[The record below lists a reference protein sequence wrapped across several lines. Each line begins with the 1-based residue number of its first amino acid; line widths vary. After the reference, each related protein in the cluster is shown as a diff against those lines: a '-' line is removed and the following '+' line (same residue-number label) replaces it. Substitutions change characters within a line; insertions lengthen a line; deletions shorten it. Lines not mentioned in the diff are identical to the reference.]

1 MFHRHKESGLTVILL
16 FLLCYAGFARG
27 STITGKVLEKESGE
41 PLTGA
46 SITLYQQDDS
56 TFSAGTVADTTGEFE
71 LTSLQG
77 GSYILEISF
86 IGFIPSKIPLII
98 TGENKNLGTIYLE
111 PSEILMN
118 EVTVTGSKPV
128 LVNELDKK
136 VYNVEQDIL
145 AESGSVSE
153 ILQNIPSVSVDLNG
167 NITLRNS
174 GNITFFI
181 NGKPSAMLR
190 RNPASVL
197 EQMPANSIERIE
209 IITNPSA
216 KYRPDGIGGIINI
229 VMKKETSEGLNGQV
243 TASAGTEK
251 RYTGNLTLNYGTEN
265 LKLFGNY
272 GIRHSAG
279 TRLFTDDRV
288 YKDAESGS
296 VNSRYTEK
304 GNSTSDGL
312 SHTIY
317 TGGNYAV
324 NDYNSIEL
332 SSSFFLQ
339 NSYHSGTS
347 EISATDSINN
357 PDYSFTDNSTN
368 DEFEQE
374 GEASLGYEHTFKNN
388 EDHTLTFEATH
399 SAFNESE
406 DQKYNQVYSF
416 PGSYSELSG
425 NLVEKSGH
433 QDEILLDYA
442 LPLGEDGE
450 FESGYAGEFEHQ
462 DIRYTGDASTSRFL
476 QNTQIHAIYALI
488 GLPAGNFRFKAGAR
502 AEQALINSH
511 LKIPVDSLIPNNYFK
526 LFPTLHMGY
535 QLNDNHELSLSYSKR
550 INRPD
555 ADDLNPF
562 PEFSDPRNAE
572 SGNPYLKPEQIH
584 SLELGYQVSRKE
596 LTLTSTLYYRHRY
609 DAFTSIRRNIGDT
622 IVLRT
627 IANLNTQDAMGL
639 EMVLSGKV
647 LEDWKFDLTGNVFY
661 TTMDAANLDYSS
673 NKSTVSGNIK
683 AYLLLTLWK
692 NTFIQLN
699 TFYYFP
705 TITPQGRRDHYFYF
719 NAGIKQQLFRNRA
732 FLSLTGTDI
741 FHTYHVRNVIESNEL
756 EQVTTAKRK
765 LPVVYIGFTWK
776 FNNYKEPE
784 KLEYEGEGLVR

>member
-332 SSSFFLQ
+332 SGSFSAEF
-339 NSYHSGTS
+339 
-347 EISATDSINN
+347 IS
-357 PDYSFTDNSTN
+357 
-368 DEFEQE
+368 Q
-374 GEASLGYEHTFKNN
+374 
-388 EDHTLTFEATH
+388 
-399 SAFNESE
+399 
-406 DQKYNQVYSF
+406 
-416 PGSYSELSG
+416 
-425 NLVEKSGH
+425 
-433 QDEILLDYA
+433 
-442 LPLGEDGE
+442 
-450 FESGYAGEFEHQ
+450 
-462 DIRYTGDASTSRFL
+462 R
-476 QNTQIHAIYALI
+476 
-488 GLPAGNFRFKAGAR
+488 NF
-502 AEQALINSH
+502 
-511 LKIPVDSLIPNNYFK
+511 
-526 LFPTLHMGY
+526 
-535 QLNDNHELSLSYSKR
+535 
-550 INRPD
+550 
-555 ADDLNPF
+555 
-562 PEFSDPRNAE
+562 
-572 SGNPYLKPEQIH
+572 
-584 SLELGYQVSRKE
+584 
-596 LTLTSTLYYRHRY
+596 
-609 DAFTSIRRNIGDT
+609 
-622 IVLRT
+622 
-627 IANLNTQDAMGL
+627 
-639 EMVLSGKV
+639 
-647 LEDWKFDLTGNVFY
+647 
-661 TTMDAANLDYSS
+661 
-673 NKSTVSGNIK
+673 
-683 AYLLLTLWK
+683 
-692 NTFIQLN
+692 
-699 TFYYFP
+699 
-705 TITPQGRRDHYFYF
+705 
-719 NAGIKQQLFRNRA
+719 
-732 FLSLTGTDI
+732 
-741 FHTYHVRNVIESNEL
+741 
-756 EQVTTAKRK
+756 
-765 LPVVYIGFTWK
+765 
-776 FNNYKEPE
+776 
-784 KLEYEGEGLVR
+784 